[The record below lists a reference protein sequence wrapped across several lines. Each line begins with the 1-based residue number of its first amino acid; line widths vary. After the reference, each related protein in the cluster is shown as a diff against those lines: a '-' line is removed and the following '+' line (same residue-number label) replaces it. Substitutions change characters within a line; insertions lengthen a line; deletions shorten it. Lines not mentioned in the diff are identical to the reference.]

1 MRVTSGDGVEGV
13 VDLSMWTTVGLQRF
27 GLRWLVLSSL
37 DEDSERELFC
47 FVSVVVN
54 EEGARGR
61 ENLNLTLG
69 RNNDL
74 QGKVH

>member
-37 DEDSERELFC
+37 DEDSERELLC

-54 EEGARGR
+54 EGGARGR
-61 ENLNLTLG
+61 VDLNLTLG